1 MGFIKNAAKKA
12 VKEKVQKTKD
22 SVNVKKQFNKKVEDV
37 KDSVNVKK
45 HFNQKVEE
53 TKYSFNAKAQFD
65 DWIADPKSDVGQR
78 VDAKKAKAKEER
90 SKAKAEA
97 EAEAELENTSEN
109 LDEVLGDDN
118 VIGKVIGVLIVIGF
132 AVAYWYVAVPLA
144 VLYFWAKSKG
154 H

>member
-97 EAEAELENTSEN
+97 EAELENTSEN
-109 LDEVLGDDN
+109 FDN
-118 VIGKVIGVLIVIGF
+118 VIAKVIGVLIVIGF
-132 AVAYWYVAVPLA
+132 AVTYWYVAVPLA